1 MMFINLVNTD
11 IPFAEY
17 QLTQDKIDALRFRLL
32 MCESYL
38 KTYDLYENEDPCEN
52 YKVYLFYFDRKLL
65 FLLVAI
71 NTDNNYNYGYPL
83 LRMVDA
89 SDEELRTLSDAD
101 MVEVLSRAYELN
113 PDKPLVLNVNLHE
126 RDIDYMI
133 SQLRSQI
140 VEDIVRKHRGIFDK
154 VFKEEHPL
162 NHYECYDVPERRNV
176 ALELSPAEENEVN
189 RLMHIILKKIY
200 NFDYQ
205 PYSDR

>member
-1 MMFINLVNTD
+1 MFINLVNTD
-11 IPFAEY
+11 IPFEEY
-17 QLTQDKIDALRFRLL
+17 QLTRDRIDALRFRLL

-71 NTDNNYNYGYPL
+71 NTDNNYNYNYPL

-89 SDEELRTLSDAD
+89 SNEKLRTLSDAE
-101 MVEVLSRAYELN
+101 MAEVLSRAYELN
-113 PDKPLVLNVNLHE
+113 PDKPLVPNVNLRE

-140 VEDIVRKHRGIFDK
+140 VEDIVIDQRDIPQEE
-154 VFKEEHPL
+154 FKIEPLL
-162 NHYECYDVPERRNV
+162 NHYEYYGIPERKY
-176 ALELSPAEENEVN
+176 LTSELSPSEENEVN

>member
-1 MMFINLVNTD
+1 MFINLVNTD

-38 KTYDLYENEDPCEN
+38 ETYDLYENEDPCEN

-71 NTDNNYNYGYPL
+71 NTDNNDNYGYPL

-89 SDEELRTLSDAD
+89 SNKELRTLSDVE

-113 PDKPLVLNVNLHE
+113 PDKPLVPNVDLYE

-154 VFKEEHPL
+154 EFKEGHSL

-176 ALELSPAEENEVN
+176 ALELSPAEEDEVN

-200 NFDYQ
+200 NLDYQ
-205 PYSDR
+205 PNSDK

>member
-1 MMFINLVNTD
+1 MFINLVNTD

-65 FLLVAI
+65 FLLAAI
-71 NTDNNYNYGYPL
+71 NTDNNYNYNYPL

-89 SDEELRTLSDAD
+89 SNEKLRTLSDVE

-113 PDKPLVLNVNLHE
+113 PDKPLVPNVKLHK

-154 VFKEEHPL
+154 EFKEEHSL

-189 RLMHIILKKIY
+189 RLMHIIFKKIY

>member
-1 MMFINLVNTD
+1 MFINLVNTD

-17 QLTQDKIDALRFRLL
+17 QLAQDKIDALRFRLL

-71 NTDNNYNYGYPL
+71 NTDNNYNYNYPL

-89 SDEELRTLSDAD
+89 SNEELRTLSDAD

-113 PDKPLVLNVNLHE
+113 PDKPLVPNVNLHE
-126 RDIDYMI
+126 RDIDYTI

-154 VFKEEHPL
+154 EFKEEHSL

-176 ALELSPAEENEVN
+176 ALELSPTEENEVN

>member
-1 MMFINLVNTD
+1 MFINLVNTD

-17 QLTQDKIDALRFRLL
+17 QLTQENIDALRFRLL

-38 KTYDLYENEDPCEN
+38 ETYDLYENEDPCEN
-52 YKVYLFYFDRKLL
+52 YKVFLFRNDRKLL

-71 NTDNNYNYGYPL
+71 NTDNNCNYGYPL

-89 SDEELRTLSDAD
+89 SNEKLRTLSDVE

-113 PDKPLVLNVNLHE
+113 PDKPLVPNMALHE
-126 RDIDYMI
+126 RDIDSTI

-140 VEDIVRKHRGIFDK
+140 VEDIVRDSRGIYEK
-154 VFKEEHPL
+154 EFKEEPSL

-176 ALELSPAEENEVN
+176 ALDLSPAEEDEVN

-200 NFDYQ
+200 NLDYQ

>member
-1 MMFINLVNTD
+1 MFINLVNTD

-38 KTYDLYENEDPCEN
+38 EVNDLDENEEPCEN
-52 YKVYLFYFDRKLL
+52 YKVYLFSYDRKLL

-71 NTDNNYNYGYPL
+71 NTDNNFNYGYPL

-89 SDEELRTLSDAD
+89 SNEELCTLSDAE

-113 PDKPLVLNVNLHE
+113 PDKPLVPNVNLHK
-126 RDIDYMI
+126 RDKDYMI

-154 VFKEEHPL
+154 EFKEEHSL

-189 RLMHIILKKIY
+189 RLMHIIFKKIY

>member
-1 MMFINLVNTD
+1 MFINLVNTD
-11 IPFAEY
+11 IPFEEY
-17 QLTQDKIDALRFRLL
+17 QITQEKIDALRFRLL

-71 NTDNNYNYGYPL
+71 NTDNNYNYNYPL

-89 SDEELRTLSDAD
+89 SNEELRTLSDAD
-101 MVEVLSRAYELN
+101 MVEVLSCAYELN
-113 PDKPLVLNVNLHE
+113 PDKPLVPNVNLHE
-126 RDIDYMI
+126 RDIDYTI

-140 VEDIVRKHRGIFDK
+140 VEDIVRKHRGIFDNE
-154 VFKEEHPL
+154 FKEEHSL

-176 ALELSPAEENEVN
+176 ALELSPTEENEVN

>member
-1 MMFINLVNTD
+1 MFINLVNTD

-65 FLLVAI
+65 FLLAAI
-71 NTDNNYNYGYPL
+71 NTDNNYNYNYPL

-89 SDEELRTLSDAD
+89 SNEELRTLSDAD

-113 PDKPLVLNVNLHE
+113 PDKPLVPNVNLNE
-126 RDIDYMI
+126 RDIDYTI

-154 VFKEEHPL
+154 EFKEEHSL